1 MSLPITTS
9 LGWAVKTS
17 CAAPAGF
24 TVTLGC
30 AATVTDPTVAVIVFV
45 PATVEV
51 NVPCI
56 CPFLSVVPDGVR
68 LLPVPDADSA
78 TGAPVT
84 AFPNAS
90 STVTVI
96 VEALAPLLAVMGLG
110 LAVADD

>member
-1 MSLPITTS
+1 
-9 LGWAVKTS
+9 
-17 CAAPAGF
+17 
-24 TVTLGC
+24 
-30 AATVTDPTVAVIVFV
+30 
-45 PATVEV
+45 VEV
-51 NVPCI
+51 NVPCN
-56 CPFLSVVPDGVR
+56 LSVPCRSSPTAVR